1 MQENTDKIKAEYK
14 ELKKSKT
21 AVIKSIVSR
30 AYRVYDTKGTDK
42 EGMISDILVAKY
54 GSKKVKAAFNESV
67 EEGTESLDE
76 AKTRKYRVKAET
88 GPHQTD
94 EMEIKATS
102 SKQAETIFRKSYRN
116 PMNLTVDLIK
126 EDIDEGTESLDEAYI
141 RAVDFQKAA
150 KEVGKLKSGLD
161 QNAINQISKLLNS
174 MFKNSSLKIR
184 DNAVLAIN
192 KLKSKVQRDT
202 RVSIDKILTANN
214 LLKGGNI
221 TVESTDM
228 QEALNVQQRMKLKQS
243 MRRNKAKIAMGRKRA
258 ARKLASPEKL
268 QKRAE
273 KAARTAM
280 VKKILK
286 DKDKS
291 DLSYA
296 ARKGIED
303 RLSKKKGQIKTM
315 AKKLLKTVRIKDRAK
330 LQKNKTGAK

>member
-21 AVIKSIVSR
+21 SIIKSIVSR
-30 AYRVYDTKGTDK
+30 AYKVYDTKGTDK

-54 GSKKVKAAFNESV
+54 GSKKVKAAFNESI
-67 EEGTESLDE
+67 
-76 AKTRKYRVKAET
+76 ET
-88 GPHQTD
+88 N
-94 EMEIKATS
+94 EIA
-102 SKQAETIFRKSYRN
+102 
-116 PMNLTVDLIK
+116 LV
-126 EDIDEGTESLDEAYI
+126 
-141 RAVDFQKAA
+141 
-150 KEVGKLKSGLD
+150 
-161 QNAINQISKLLNS
+161 
-174 MFKNSSLKIR
+174 
-184 DNAVLAIN
+184 
-192 KLKSKVQRDT
+192 
-202 RVSIDKILTANN
+202 
-214 LLKGGNI
+214 
-221 TVESTDM
+221 
-228 QEALNVQQRMKLKQS
+228 EALNVQQRMKLKQS

-315 AKKLLKTVRIKDRAK
+315 AKKLLKTVRIKDREK
-330 LQKNKTGAK
+330 LQKNKPGAK

>member
-1 MQENTDKIKAEYK
+1 MLLKAGKNNLTPNGKRKMQENTDKIKAEYK

-21 AVIKSIVSR
+21 AVIKSLVSR
-30 AYRVYDTKGTDK
+30 AYKIYDTKGIDK

-54 GSKKVKAAFNESV
+54 GSAKVKAAFNESV
-67 EEGTESLDE
+67 
-76 AKTRKYRVKAET
+76 
-88 GPHQTD
+88 
-94 EMEIKATS
+94 
-102 SKQAETIFRKSYRN
+102 
-116 PMNLTVDLIK
+116 
-126 EDIDEGTESLDEAYI
+126 DIDEAYI

-150 KEVGKLKSGLD
+150 KEVGKLKSVLD

-303 RLSKKKGQIKTM
+303 RLAKKKGQIKTM
-315 AKKLLKTVRIKDRAK
+315 AKKLLKTVRLKDRAK
-330 LQKNKTGAK
+330 LQKKPGA

>member
-1 MQENTDKIKAEYK
+1 
-14 ELKKSKT
+14 
-21 AVIKSIVSR
+21 
-30 AYRVYDTKGTDK
+30 
-42 EGMISDILVAKY
+42 
-54 GSKKVKAAFNESV
+54 
-67 EEGTESLDE
+67 
-76 AKTRKYRVKAET
+76 
-88 GPHQTD
+88 
-94 EMEIKATS
+94 
-102 SKQAETIFRKSYRN
+102 
-116 PMNLTVDLIK
+116 
-126 EDIDEGTESLDEAYI
+126 
-141 RAVDFQKAA
+141 
-150 KEVGKLKSGLD
+150 
-161 QNAINQISKLLNS
+161 

-214 LLKGGNI
+214 LIKNGNI
-221 TVESTDM
+221 MVEGAMKKNPAIDNNPEVKEAKMSGKEKKHYASLMRIALAGRKANPDFTSSIASNGDFVVSDRGNVVARLKKGTFKYFHQMKESVESTDM

-303 RLSKKKGQIKTM
+303 RLAKKKGQIKTM
-315 AKKLLKTVRIKDRAK
+315 AKKLLKTVRLKDRAK
-330 LQKNKTGAK
+330 LQKKPGA

>member
-1 MQENTDKIKAEYK
+1 MLLKAGKNNLTPNGKRKMQENTDKIKAEYK

-21 AVIKSIVSR
+21 AVIKSLVSR
-30 AYRVYDTKGTDK
+30 AYKIYDTKGIDK

-54 GSKKVKAAFNESV
+54 GSAKVKAAFNESV
-67 EEGTESLDE
+67 
-76 AKTRKYRVKAET
+76 
-88 GPHQTD
+88 
-94 EMEIKATS
+94 
-102 SKQAETIFRKSYRN
+102 
-116 PMNLTVDLIK
+116 
-126 EDIDEGTESLDEAYI
+126 DIDEAYI

-303 RLSKKKGQIKTM
+303 RLAKKKGQIKTM
-315 AKKLLKTVRIKDRAK
+315 AKKLLKTVRLKDRAK
-330 LQKNKTGAK
+330 LQKKPGA